1 MPRFIHLKKTKTPWR
16 PILERLEDR
25 TTPVV
30 GAYYS
35 DASTTSDS
43 AFNGV
48 VKIENSDASGTG
60 ALMFGGNYILTAAH
74 VVTNS
79 AGQKLP
85 GTIKFYPNSS
95 NIFLPPISFTA
106 ADVSIV
112 NGYVRNGDIPV
123 PNDVAVINIHG
134 NAPSGIAGYELYR
147 SDDEIGK
154 SFTMVGFG
162 LTGNGTMGSVRTPE
176 PTPPVPTDNYPKRI
190 GINTFETT
198 GNNAGYPA
206 FFRNLVF
213 DFDNGT
219 PAGNELLNR
228 YGVPSTTGETSSNIL
243 IETDSASGDSGGP
256 GFIMSGN
263 KLLIAG
269 VVSFGTRSG
278 TSRPS
283 AFAEIGQY
291 ARVSAFAEEIDG
303 LTGGR
308 VDTITSTSL
317 FAVSP
322 GSTSLSYSTPNVH
335 IYDAAGLNPQTFIKD
350 IMVYS
355 QNFTGGVVTALGD
368 VNHDGIIDLIT
379 GPGPGGGPNIKVFS
393 GVDFSTVLYDFFA
406 FETTFSGGVTVASAD
421 INRDGY
427 SDILVGAGPGGG
439 PRIQIF
445 SGKNLSGFDKSPIY
459 DFFAFESTFSG
470 GVTIATGLIN
480 AGSQID
486 ILVGA
491 GPGGGPRLKVF
502 DGALLNG
509 PSLNGVPLGVLMDF
523 FVYDAAFRGGINV
536 AAGKLYDGFTDQIIV
551 GAGAGGGPNV
561 RVYDSNKNILQDFF
575 AYSTGFSGGVRVAP
589 ALFSSNQRG
598 IITTPGP
605 GNPVSSSP
613 SDFLTLHGY
622 LGMNLF
628 LNFFPYSSNFS
639 GGLFVAGKV
648 S

>member
-1 MPRFIHLKKTKTPWR
+1 MPRFIHLKKTKNPWR
-16 PILERLEDR
+16 PVLERLEDR

-30 GAYYS
+30 GAYFS
-35 DASTTSDS
+35 DASTTSDP

-48 VKIENSDASGTG
+48 VKIELSDGTYGSG

-95 NIFLPPISFTA
+95 NIFSPPISFTA

-112 NGYVRNGDIPV
+112 NGYVPNGSSIV
-123 PNDVAVINIHG
+123 PNDVAVINITG
-134 NAPSGIAGYELYR
+134 KAPSGIAGYELYR
-147 SDDEIGK
+147 SSNEIGQ

-162 LTGNGTMGSVRTPE
+162 QTGNGTNGADSSTGGI
-176 PTPPVPTDNYPKRI
+176 KRI
-190 GINTFETT
+190 GINTFEAT
-198 GNNAGYPA
+198 GADVNQPA
-206 FFRNLVF
+206 LFKDLVF
-213 DFDNGT
+213 DFDDGT

-243 IETDSASGDSGGP
+243 IETDSAPGDSGGP
-256 GFIMSGN
+256 GFLNSNG
-263 KLLIAG
+263 KLLIG
-269 VVSFGTRSG
+269 GIVSGGTIG
-278 TSRPS
+278 S
-283 AFAEIGQY
+283 AFTGLGFY
-291 ARVSAFAEEIDG
+291 SRVSAFANEIDG
-303 LTGGR
+303 LTGGP
-308 VDTITSTSL
+308 VPTITSTSL

-322 GSTSLSYSTPNVH
+322 GSTSLSFSTPNVH
-335 IYDAAGLNPQTFIKD
+335 IYDASGLNPQTLIKD

-355 QNFTGGVVTALGD
+355 PNFTGGVVTALGD
-368 VNHDGIIDLIT
+368 VNHDGVIDLIA
-379 GPGPGGGPNIKVFS
+379 GPGPGGGPNIKVIS
-393 GVDFSTVLYDFFA
+393 GVDFSTVLFNFFA
-406 FETTFSGGVTVASAD
+406 FEPTFSGGVTLASGD
-421 INRDGY
+421 IDGDLY
-427 SDILVGAGPGGG
+427 ADILVGAGPGGG
-439 PRIQIF
+439 PRIKVF
-445 SGKNLSGFDKSPIY
+445 SGKNLTVLR
-459 DFFAFESTFSG
+459 DFFAFEPTFSG

-480 AGSQID
+480 SDLQVD

-502 DGALLNG
+502 EGA
-509 PSLNGVPLGVLMDF
+509 SLGVLMDF

-536 AAGKLYDGFTDQIIV
+536 AAGNLYGGFTDQIIV

-598 IITTPGP
+598 IITTPGS

-622 LGMNLF
+622 LGTNLLLDF
-628 LNFFPYSSNFS
+628 YPYSSNFS

>member
-35 DASTTSDS
+35 DASTTNDP

-48 VKIENSDASGTG
+48 VKIEYIISPTLTSSGTG

-79 AGQKLP
+79 AGQKMP

-95 NIFLPPISFTA
+95 NIFSPPISFTA

-112 NGYVRNGDIPV
+112 NGYVKNGGIPV

-147 SDDEIGK
+147 SKDEIGQN
-154 SFTMVGFG
+154 FTMVGFG
-162 LTGNGTMGSVRTPE
+162 LTGNGTTGAAPTPI
-176 PTPPVPTDNYPKRI
+176 PDPPVPTDRYPKRI
-190 GINTFETT
+190 GINTFEAT
-198 GNNAGYPA
+198 GNNVGDPA

-219 PAGNELLNR
+219 PAGNKLQNA
-228 YGVPSTTGETSSNIL
+228 YGVPSTTGVTSSNIL

-256 GFIMSGN
+256 GFIKSGD
-263 KLLIAG
+263 KFLIAG
-269 VVSFGTRSG
+269 VVSFGTIG
-278 TSRPS
+278 S
-283 AFAEIGQY
+283 AFEGIGQY
-291 ARVSAFAEEIDG
+291 ARVSDFAAEIDG
-303 LTGGR
+303 LTGGP
-308 VDTITSTSL
+308 VPTITSTSL

-350 IMVYS
+350 IMVYG

-406 FETTFSGGVTVASAD
+406 FETNFSGGVTVASAD
-421 INRDGY
+421 INGDGY
-427 SDILVGAGPGGG
+427 ADILVGAGPGGG

-445 SGKNLSGFDKSPIY
+445 SGFDKSPLY
-459 DFFAFESTFSG
+459 DFFAFEPTFSG

-536 AAGKLYDGFTDQIIV
+536 AAGNLYGGFTDQIIV

-561 RVYDSNKNILQDFF
+561 RVYDSNKNLREDFF

-605 GNPVSSSP
+605 GNPVSPAP

-622 LGMNLF
+622 LGTNLF

>member
-1 MPRFIHLKKTKTPWR
+1 MPRFIHLKKTKNPWR

-48 VKIENSDASGTG
+48 VKIENSDGSGTG

-95 NIFLPPISFTA
+95 NVFSLPISFTA

-112 NGYVRNGDIPV
+112 NGYVRNGGIPV

-162 LTGNGTMGSVRTPE
+162 LTGNGTTGEAPTPI
-176 PTPPVPTDNYPKRI
+176 PNPPVPTDRYPKRI
-190 GINTFETT
+190 GINTFEAT
-198 GNNAGYPA
+198 GNNVDDPA

-219 PAGNELLNR
+219 PAGNILQNDYNVR
-228 YGVPSTTGETSSNIL
+228 STTGVTSSNIL
-243 IETDSASGDSGGP
+243 IETNTARGDSGGP

-263 KLLIAG
+263 KFLIAG
-269 VVSFGTRSG
+269 VVNFGTTG
-278 TSRPS
+278 S
-283 AFAEIGQY
+283 AFEGIGQY
-291 ARVSAFAEEIDG
+291 ARVSDFADEIDG

-308 VDTITSTSL
+308 VTAITSTSL

-322 GSTSLSYSTPNVH
+322 GSTSLSFSTPNVH
-335 IYDAAGLNPQTFIKD
+335 IYDASGVNPQTLIKD
-350 IMVYS
+350 IMVYG
-355 QNFTGGVVTALGD
+355 QNFTGGVVTAFGD

-393 GVDFSTVLYDFFA
+393 GVDFSTVLFNFFA
-406 FETTFSGGVTVASAD
+406 FESTFSGGVTVASAD
-421 INRDGY
+421 INGDGY

-439 PRIQIF
+439 PRIRIF
-445 SGKNLSGFDKSPIY
+445 SGFDKSPLY
-459 DFFAFESTFSG
+459 DFFAFEPTFSG

-536 AAGKLYDGFTDQIIV
+536 AAGNLYGGFTDQIIV

-561 RVYDSNKNILQDFF
+561 RVYDSNKNLREDFF

-605 GNPVSSSP
+605 GNPVSPAP

-622 LGMNLF
+622 LGMNLLLDF
-628 LNFFPYSSNFS
+628 YPYSSNFS

>member
-1 MPRFIHLKKTKTPWR
+1 MPRFIHLKKTKNPWR

-35 DASTTSDS
+35 DASTTNDP

-48 VKIENSDASGTG
+48 VKIELSDGTYGSG

-95 NIFLPPISFTA
+95 NVFSLPISFTA

-112 NGYVRNGDIPV
+112 NGYVPV
-123 PNDVAVINIHG
+123 TSGLSPNDVAVINIHD

-147 SDDEIGK
+147 SSNEIGQ

-162 LTGNGTMGSVRTPE
+162 QTGNGTNGSDSSTGGI
-176 PTPPVPTDNYPKRI
+176 KRI
-190 GINTFETT
+190 GINTFEAT
-198 GNNAGYPA
+198 GADVNQPA
-206 FFRNLVF
+206 LFKDLVF
-213 DFDNGT
+213 DFDNGI

-228 YGVPSTTGETSSNIL
+228 YGVPSTTGETRSNIL
-243 IETDSASGDSGGP
+243 IETDSAPGDSGGP
-256 GFIMSGN
+256 GFLNSNGKLFIGGIVSG
-263 KLLIAG
+263 
-269 VVSFGTRSG
+269 GTIG
-278 TSRPS
+278 S
-283 AFAEIGQY
+283 AFTGLGFY
-291 ARVSAFAEEIDG
+291 SRVSAFANEIDG
-303 LTGGR
+303 LTGGPIAS
-308 VDTITSTSL
+308 ITSTSL

-322 GSTSLSYSTPNVH
+322 GSTSLSFSTPNVH
-335 IYDAAGLNPQTFIKD
+335 IYDAAGLNPQTIIKD
-350 IMVYS
+350 IMVYNP
-355 QNFTGGVVTALGD
+355 NFTGGVVTALGD
-368 VNHDGIIDLIT
+368 VNHDGVIDLIA
-379 GPGPGGGPNIKVFS
+379 GPGPGGGPNIKVIS
-393 GVDFSTVLYDFFA
+393 GVDFSTVLFNFFA
-406 FETTFSGGVTVASAD
+406 FEPTFSGGVTLASGD
-421 INRDGY
+421 IDGDLY
-427 SDILVGAGPGGG
+427 ADILVGAGPGGG
-439 PRIQIF
+439 PRIKVF
-445 SGKNLSGFDKSPIY
+445 SGKNLTVLR
-459 DFFAFESTFSG
+459 DFFAFEPTFSG

-480 AGSQID
+480 SGSQID

-502 DGALLNG
+502 DGAT
-509 PSLNGVPLGVLMDF
+509 LGVLMDF

-536 AAGKLYDGFTDQIIV
+536 AAGNLYGGFTDQIIV

-622 LGMNLF
+622 LGTNLLLDF
-628 LNFFPYSSNFS
+628 YPYSSNFS

>member
-1 MPRFIHLKKTKTPWR
+1 MPRFIHLKKTKNPWR

-30 GAYYS
+30 GAYFS
-35 DASTTSDS
+35 DASTTSDP

-48 VKIENSDASGTG
+48 VKIELSDGTYGSG

-95 NIFLPPISFTA
+95 NIFSPPISFTA

-112 NGYVRNGDIPV
+112 NGYVPNGSSIV
-123 PNDVAVINIHG
+123 PNDVAVINITG
-134 NAPSGIAGYELYR
+134 KAPSGIAGYELYR
-147 SDDEIGK
+147 SSNEIGQ

-162 LTGNGTMGSVRTPE
+162 QTGNGTNGADSSTGGI
-176 PTPPVPTDNYPKRI
+176 KRI
-190 GINTFETT
+190 GINTFEAT
-198 GNNAGYPA
+198 GADVNQPA
-206 FFRNLVF
+206 LFKDLVF
-213 DFDNGT
+213 DFDDGT

-243 IETDSASGDSGGP
+243 IETDSAPGDSGGP
-256 GFIMSGN
+256 GFLNSNG
-263 KLLIAG
+263 KLLIG
-269 VVSFGTRSG
+269 GIVSGGTIG
-278 TSRPS
+278 S
-283 AFAEIGQY
+283 AFTGLGFY
-291 ARVSAFAEEIDG
+291 SRVSAFANEIDG
-303 LTGGR
+303 LTGGP
-308 VDTITSTSL
+308 VPTITSTSL

-322 GSTSLSYSTPNVH
+322 GSTSLSFSTPNVH
-335 IYDAAGLNPQTFIKD
+335 IYDASGLNPQTLIKD

-355 QNFTGGVVTALGD
+355 PNFTGGVVTALGD
-368 VNHDGIIDLIT
+368 VNHDGVIDLIA
-379 GPGPGGGPNIKVFS
+379 GPGPGGGPNIKVIS
-393 GVDFSTVLYDFFA
+393 GVDFSTVLFNFFA
-406 FETTFSGGVTVASAD
+406 FEPTFSGGVTLASGD
-421 INRDGY
+421 IDGDLY
-427 SDILVGAGPGGG
+427 ADILVGAGPGGG
-439 PRIQIF
+439 PRIKVF
-445 SGKNLSGFDKSPIY
+445 SGKNLTVLR
-459 DFFAFESTFSG
+459 DFFAFEPTFSG

-480 AGSQID
+480 SGSQID

-502 DGALLNG
+502 DGAT
-509 PSLNGVPLGVLMDF
+509 LGVLMDF

-536 AAGKLYDGFTDQIIV
+536 AAGNLYGGFTDQIIV

-622 LGMNLF
+622 LGTNLLLDF
-628 LNFFPYSSNFS
+628 YPYSSNFS

>member
-1 MPRFIHLKKTKTPWR
+1 MPRFIHLKKTKTPWQ

-393 GVDFSTVLYDFFA
+393 GVDFSTVLFN
-406 FETTFSGGVTVASAD
+406 SG
-421 INRDGY
+421 
-427 SDILVGAGPGGG
+427 
-439 PRIQIF
+439 
-445 SGKNLSGFDKSPIY
+445 
-459 DFFAFESTFSG
+459 
-470 GVTIATGLIN
+470 
-480 AGSQID
+480 
-486 ILVGA
+486 
-491 GPGGGPRLKVF
+491 
-502 DGALLNG
+502 
-509 PSLNGVPLGVLMDF
+509 
-523 FVYDAAFRGGINV
+523 
-536 AAGKLYDGFTDQIIV
+536 
-551 GAGAGGGPNV
+551 
-561 RVYDSNKNILQDFF
+561 
-575 AYSTGFSGGVRVAP
+575 
-589 ALFSSNQRG
+589 
-598 IITTPGP
+598 
-605 GNPVSSSP
+605 
-613 SDFLTLHGY
+613 
-622 LGMNLF
+622 
-628 LNFFPYSSNFS
+628 
-639 GGLFVAGKV
+639 
-648 S
+648 

>member
-1 MPRFIHLKKTKTPWR
+1 MPRFIHLKKTKNPWR

-30 GAYYS
+30 GAYFS
-35 DASTTSDS
+35 DASTTSDP

-48 VKIENSDASGTG
+48 VKIELSDGTYGSG

-95 NIFLPPISFTA
+95 NIFSPPISFTA

-112 NGYVRNGDIPV
+112 NGYVPNGSSIV
-123 PNDVAVINIHG
+123 PNDVAVINITG
-134 NAPSGIAGYELYR
+134 KAPSGIAGYELYR
-147 SDDEIGK
+147 SSNEIGQ

-162 LTGNGTMGSVRTPE
+162 QTGNGTNGADSSTGGI
-176 PTPPVPTDNYPKRI
+176 KRI
-190 GINTFETT
+190 GINTFEAT
-198 GNNAGYPA
+198 GADVNQPA
-206 FFRNLVF
+206 LFKDLVF
-213 DFDNGT
+213 DFDDGT

-243 IETDSASGDSGGP
+243 IETDSAPGDSGGP
-256 GFIMSGN
+256 GFLNSNG
-263 KLLIAG
+263 KLLIG
-269 VVSFGTRSG
+269 GIVSGGTIG
-278 TSRPS
+278 S
-283 AFAEIGQY
+283 AFTGLGFY
-291 ARVSAFAEEIDG
+291 SRVSAFANEIDG
-303 LTGGR
+303 LTGGP
-308 VDTITSTSL
+308 VPTITSTSL

-322 GSTSLSYSTPNVH
+322 GSTSLSFSTPNVH
-335 IYDAAGLNPQTFIKD
+335 IYDASGLNPQTLIKD

-355 QNFTGGVVTALGD
+355 PNFTGGVVTALGD
-368 VNHDGIIDLIT
+368 VNHDGVIDLIA
-379 GPGPGGGPNIKVFS
+379 GPGPGGGPNIKVIS
-393 GVDFSTVLYDFFA
+393 GVDFSTVLFNFFA
-406 FETTFSGGVTVASAD
+406 FEPTFSGGVTLASGD
-421 INRDGY
+421 IDGDLY
-427 SDILVGAGPGGG
+427 ADILVGAGPGGG
-439 PRIQIF
+439 PRIKVF
-445 SGKNLSGFDKSPIY
+445 SGKNLTVLR
-459 DFFAFESTFSG
+459 DFFAFEPTFSG

-480 AGSQID
+480 SDLQVD

-502 DGALLNG
+502 EGA
-509 PSLNGVPLGVLMDF
+509 SLGVLMDF

-536 AAGKLYDGFTDQIIV
+536 AAGNLYGGFTDQIIV

-598 IITTPGP
+598 IITTPGS

-622 LGMNLF
+622 LGTNLLLDF
-628 LNFFPYSSNFS
+628 YPYSSNFS

>member
-1 MPRFIHLKKTKTPWR
+1 MPRFIHLKKTKNPWR

-35 DASTTSDS
+35 DASTTNDP

-48 VKIENSDASGTG
+48 VKIENSDGYGSG

-95 NIFLPPISFTA
+95 NIFSPPISFTA

-112 NGYVRNGDIPV
+112 NGYVPNGSSIV
-123 PNDVAVINIHG
+123 PNDVAVINITG
-134 NAPSGIAGYELYR
+134 KAPSGIAGYELYR
-147 SDDEIGK
+147 SSNEIGQ

-162 LTGNGTMGSVRTPE
+162 QTGNGTNGADSSTGGI
-176 PTPPVPTDNYPKRI
+176 KRI
-190 GINTFETT
+190 GINTFEAT
-198 GNNAGYPA
+198 GADVGRPA
-206 FFRNLVF
+206 FFRNLVY

-219 PAGNELLNR
+219 PSGNFLLNR

-256 GFIMSGN
+256 GFINSNG

-269 VVSFGTRSG
+269 IVSFGP
-278 TSRPS
+278 PS
-283 AFAEIGQY
+283 LFSIGVSDY
-291 ARVSAFAEEIDG
+291 ARVSAFADEIDG

-322 GSTSLSYSTPNVH
+322 GSTSLSFSTPNVH
-335 IYDAAGLNPQTFIKD
+335 IYDAAGLNPQTIIKD
-350 IMVYS
+350 IMVYNP
-355 QNFTGGVVTALGD
+355 NFTGGVVTALGD
-368 VNHDGIIDLIT
+368 VNHDGVIDLIA
-379 GPGPGGGPNIKVFS
+379 GPGPGGGPNIKVIS
-393 GVDFSTVLYDFFA
+393 GVDFSTVLFNFFA
-406 FETTFSGGVTVASAD
+406 FEPTFSGGVTLASGD
-421 INRDGY
+421 IDGDLY
-427 SDILVGAGPGGG
+427 ADILVGAGPGGG
-439 PRIQIF
+439 PRIKVF
-445 SGKNLSGFDKSPIY
+445 SGKNLTVLR
-459 DFFAFESTFSG
+459 DFFAFEPTFSG

-480 AGSQID
+480 SGSQID

-502 DGALLNG
+502 DGAT
-509 PSLNGVPLGVLMDF
+509 LGVLMDF

-536 AAGKLYDGFTDQIIV
+536 AAGNLYGGFTDQIIV

-622 LGMNLF
+622 LGTNLLLDF
-628 LNFFPYSSNFS
+628 YPYSSNFS

>member
-30 GAYYS
+30 GAYFS
-35 DASTTSDS
+35 DASTTNDS

-48 VKIENSDASGTG
+48 VEIVLSNGAKGSG
-60 ALMFGGNYILTAAH
+60 ALMFDRNYILTAAH
-74 VVTNS
+74 VVSDN

-85 GTIKFYPNSS
+85 GTIKFYANSS
-95 NIFLPPISFTA
+95 STVSSTISFTI

-112 NGYVRNGDIPV
+112 NGYVPNGTSVV
-123 PNDVAVINIHG
+123 PNDVAVINITG
-134 NAPSGIAGYELYR
+134 KAPSGIAGYELYR
-147 SDDEIGK
+147 SNDEIGK

-162 LTGNGTMGSVRTPE
+162 QTGNGTTGAAPGTNG
-176 PTPPVPTDNYPKRI
+176 TKRI
-190 GINTFETT
+190 GINTFEAT
-198 GNNAGYPA
+198 GTDVNQPA
-206 FFRNLVF
+206 FFKDLVF
-213 DFDNGT
+213 DFDNNT
-219 PAGNELLNR
+219 PAGNELLNT

-243 IETDSASGDSGGP
+243 IETDSAPGDSGGP
-256 GFIMSGN
+256 GFINSNGR
-263 KLLIAG
+263 LLIAG
-269 VVSFGTRSG
+269 IVSGGTNN
-278 TSRPS
+278 S
-283 AFAEIGQY
+283 AFTGLGFY
-291 ARVSAFAEEIDG
+291 SRVSAFANEIDA
-303 LTGGR
+303 LTGGPIAS
-308 VDTITSTSL
+308 ITSTSL

-322 GSTSLSYSTPNVH
+322 GSTSLSFSTPNVH
-335 IYDAAGLNPQTFIKD
+335 IYDASGLNPQSIIKD
-350 IMVYS
+350 IMVYNP
-355 QNFTGGVVTALGD
+355 NFTGGVVTALGD
-368 VNHDGIIDLIT
+368 VNHDGVIDLIA

-393 GVDFSTVLYDFFA
+393 GVDFSTVLFNFFA
-406 FETTFSGGVTVASAD
+406 FESTFSGGVTLASGD
-421 INRDGY
+421 IDGDLY
-427 SDILVGAGPGGG
+427 ADILVGAGPGGG
-439 PRIQIF
+439 PRIKVF
-445 SGKNLSGFDKSPIY
+445 SGKNLTVLR
-459 DFFAFESTFSG
+459 DFFAFEPTFSG

-480 AGSQID
+480 SDLQVD

-502 DGALLNG
+502 DGA
-509 PSLNGVPLGVLMDF
+509 SLGVVMDF

-536 AAGKLYDGFTDQIIV
+536 AAGNLYGGFTDQIIV

-561 RVYDSNKNILQDFF
+561 RVYDSNKNILENFF

-622 LGMNLF
+622 LGTNLLLDF
-628 LNFFPYSSNFS
+628 YPYSSNFS

>member
-1 MPRFIHLKKTKTPWR
+1 MPRFIHLKKTKNPWR
-16 PILERLEDR
+16 PVLERLEDR

-30 GAYYS
+30 GAYFS
-35 DASTTSDS
+35 DASTTSDP

-48 VKIENSDASGTG
+48 VKIELSDGTYGSG

-95 NIFLPPISFTA
+95 NIFSPPISFTA

-112 NGYVRNGDIPV
+112 NGYVPNGSSIV
-123 PNDVAVINIHG
+123 PNDVAVINITG
-134 NAPSGIAGYELYR
+134 KAPSGIAGYELYR
-147 SDDEIGK
+147 SSNEIGQ

-162 LTGNGTMGSVRTPE
+162 QTGNGTNGADSSTGGI
-176 PTPPVPTDNYPKRI
+176 KRI
-190 GINTFETT
+190 GINTFEAT
-198 GNNAGYPA
+198 GADVNQPA
-206 FFRNLVF
+206 LFKDLVF
-213 DFDNGT
+213 DFDDGT

-243 IETDSASGDSGGP
+243 IETDSAPGDSGGP
-256 GFIMSGN
+256 GFLNSNG
-263 KLLIAG
+263 KLLIG
-269 VVSFGTRSG
+269 GIVSGGTIG
-278 TSRPS
+278 S
-283 AFAEIGQY
+283 AFTGLGFY
-291 ARVSAFAEEIDG
+291 SRVSAFANEIDG
-303 LTGGR
+303 LTGGP
-308 VDTITSTSL
+308 VPTITSTSL

-322 GSTSLSYSTPNVH
+322 GSTSLSFSTPNVH
-335 IYDAAGLNPQTFIKD
+335 IYDASGLNPQTLIKD

-355 QNFTGGVVTALGD
+355 PNFTGGVVTALGD
-368 VNHDGIIDLIT
+368 VNHDGVIDLIA
-379 GPGPGGGPNIKVFS
+379 GPGPGGGPNIKVIS
-393 GVDFSTVLYDFFA
+393 GVDFSTVLFNFFA
-406 FETTFSGGVTVASAD
+406 FEPTFSGGVTLASGD
-421 INRDGY
+421 IDGDLY
-427 SDILVGAGPGGG
+427 ADILVGAGPGGG
-439 PRIQIF
+439 PRIKVF
-445 SGKNLSGFDKSPIY
+445 SGKNLTVLR
-459 DFFAFESTFSG
+459 DFFAFEPTFSG

-480 AGSQID
+480 SDLQVD

-502 DGALLNG
+502 EGA
-509 PSLNGVPLGVLMDF
+509 SLGVLMDF

-536 AAGKLYDGFTDQIIV
+536 AAGNLYGGFTDQIIV

-622 LGMNLF
+622 LGTNLLLDF
-628 LNFFPYSSNFS
+628 YPYSSNFS

>member
-1 MPRFIHLKKTKTPWR
+1 MPRFIHLKKTKNPWR

-30 GAYYS
+30 GAYFS
-35 DASTTSDS
+35 DASTTSDP

-48 VKIENSDASGTG
+48 VKIELSDGTYGSG

-95 NIFLPPISFTA
+95 NIFSPPISFTA

-112 NGYVRNGDIPV
+112 NGYVPNGSSIV
-123 PNDVAVINIHG
+123 PNDVAVINITG
-134 NAPSGIAGYELYR
+134 KAPSGIAGYELYR
-147 SDDEIGK
+147 SSNEIGQ

-162 LTGNGTMGSVRTPE
+162 QTGNGTNGADSSTGGI
-176 PTPPVPTDNYPKRI
+176 KRI
-190 GINTFETT
+190 GINTFEAT
-198 GNNAGYPA
+198 GADVNQPA
-206 FFRNLVF
+206 LFKDLVF
-213 DFDNGT
+213 DFDDGT

-243 IETDSASGDSGGP
+243 IETDSAPGDSGGP
-256 GFIMSGN
+256 GFLNSNG
-263 KLLIAG
+263 KLLIG
-269 VVSFGTRSG
+269 GIVSGGTIG
-278 TSRPS
+278 S
-283 AFAEIGQY
+283 AFTGLGFY
-291 ARVSAFAEEIDG
+291 SRVSAFANEIDG
-303 LTGGR
+303 LTGGP
-308 VDTITSTSL
+308 VPTITSTSL

-322 GSTSLSYSTPNVH
+322 GSTSLSFSTPNVH
-335 IYDAAGLNPQTFIKD
+335 IYDAAGLNPQTIIKD

-355 QNFTGGVVTALGD
+355 PNFTGGVVTALGD
-368 VNHDGIIDLIT
+368 VNHDGVIDLIA
-379 GPGPGGGPNIKVFS
+379 GPGPGGGPNIKVIS
-393 GVDFSTVLYDFFA
+393 GVDFSTVLFNFFA
-406 FETTFSGGVTVASAD
+406 FEPTFSGGVTLASGD
-421 INRDGY
+421 IDGDLY
-427 SDILVGAGPGGG
+427 ADILVGAGPGGG
-439 PRIQIF
+439 PRIKVF
-445 SGKNLSGFDKSPIY
+445 SGKNLTVLR
-459 DFFAFESTFSG
+459 DFFAFEPTFSG

-480 AGSQID
+480 SDLQVD

-502 DGALLNG
+502 DGA
-509 PSLNGVPLGVLMDF
+509 SLGVLMDF

-536 AAGKLYDGFTDQIIV
+536 AAGNLYGGFTDQIIV

-575 AYSTGFSGGVRVAP
+575 AYSPGFSGGVRVAP

-622 LGMNLF
+622 LGTNLLLDF
-628 LNFFPYSSNFS
+628 YPYSSNFS

>member
-1 MPRFIHLKKTKTPWR
+1 MPRFIHLKKTKNPWR

-35 DASTTSDS
+35 DASTTNDP

-48 VKIENSDASGTG
+48 VKIENSDGYGSG

-79 AGQKLP
+79 AGQKMP

-95 NIFLPPISFTA
+95 NVFSLPISFTA

-112 NGYVRNGDIPV
+112 NGYVPNNNGTIV

-147 SDDEIGK
+147 SNDEIGQN
-154 SFTMVGFG
+154 FTMVGFG
-162 LTGNGTMGSVRTPE
+162 RTGNGTTGAVDPNSGGT
-176 PTPPVPTDNYPKRI
+176 KRI
-190 GINTFETT
+190 GINTFEAT
-198 GNNAGYPA
+198 GTDVGDPS
-206 FFRNLVF
+206 FFKDLVY

-219 PAGNELLNR
+219 PAGNELLNT
-228 YGVPSTTGETSSNIL
+228 YGVPSTTGEMSSNIL
-243 IETDSASGDSGGP
+243 IETDAAPGDSGGP
-256 GFIMSGN
+256 GFINSNGS
-263 KLLIAG
+263 LLIAG
-269 VVSFGTRSG
+269 LVSGGTNNSKFTG
-278 TSRPS
+278 LGFYS
-283 AFAEIGQY
+283 
-291 ARVSAFAEEIDG
+291 RVSAFANEIDG
-303 LTGGR
+303 LTGGP
-308 VDTITSTSL
+308 VPTITSTSL

-322 GSTSLSYSTPNVH
+322 GSTSLSFSTPNVH
-335 IYDAAGLNPQTFIKD
+335 IYDAAGLNPQTIIKD
-350 IMVYS
+350 IMVYNP
-355 QNFTGGVVTALGD
+355 NFTGGVVTALGD
-368 VNHDGIIDLIT
+368 VNHDGVIDLIA
-379 GPGPGGGPNIKVFS
+379 GPGPGGGPNIKVIS
-393 GVDFSTVLYDFFA
+393 GVDFSTVLFNFFA
-406 FETTFSGGVTVASAD
+406 FEPTFSGGVTLASGD
-421 INRDGY
+421 IDGDLY
-427 SDILVGAGPGGG
+427 ADILVGAGPGGG
-439 PRIQIF
+439 PRIKVF
-445 SGKNLSGFDKSPIY
+445 SGKNLTVLR
-459 DFFAFESTFSG
+459 DFFAFEPTFSG

-480 AGSQID
+480 SGSQID

-502 DGALLNG
+502 DGAT
-509 PSLNGVPLGVLMDF
+509 LGVLMDF

-536 AAGKLYDGFTDQIIV
+536 AAGNLYGGFTDQIIV

-622 LGMNLF
+622 LGTNLLLDF
-628 LNFFPYSSNFS
+628 YPYSSNFS

>member
-1 MPRFIHLKKTKTPWR
+1 MPRFIHLKKTKNPWR

-30 GAYYS
+30 GAYFS
-35 DASTTSDS
+35 DASTTSDP

-48 VKIENSDASGTG
+48 VKIELSDGTYGSG

-95 NIFLPPISFTA
+95 NIFSPPISFTA

-112 NGYVRNGDIPV
+112 NGYVPNGSSIV
-123 PNDVAVINIHG
+123 PNDVAVINITG
-134 NAPSGIAGYELYR
+134 KAPSGIAGYELYR
-147 SDDEIGK
+147 SSNEIGQ

-162 LTGNGTMGSVRTPE
+162 QTGNGTNGADSSTGGI
-176 PTPPVPTDNYPKRI
+176 KRI
-190 GINTFETT
+190 GINTFEAT
-198 GNNAGYPA
+198 GADVNQPA
-206 FFRNLVF
+206 LFKDLVF
-213 DFDNGT
+213 DFDDGT

-243 IETDSASGDSGGP
+243 IETDSAPGDSGGP
-256 GFIMSGN
+256 GFLNSNG
-263 KLLIAG
+263 KLLIG
-269 VVSFGTRSG
+269 GIVSGGTIG
-278 TSRPS
+278 S
-283 AFAEIGQY
+283 AFTGLGFY
-291 ARVSAFAEEIDG
+291 SRVSAFANEIDG
-303 LTGGR
+303 LTGGP
-308 VDTITSTSL
+308 VPTITSTSL

-322 GSTSLSYSTPNVH
+322 GSTSLSFSTPNVH
-335 IYDAAGLNPQTFIKD
+335 IYDASGLNPQTLIKD

-355 QNFTGGVVTALGD
+355 PNFTGGVVTALGD
-368 VNHDGIIDLIT
+368 VNHDGVIDLIA
-379 GPGPGGGPNIKVFS
+379 GPGPGGGPNIKVIS
-393 GVDFSTVLYDFFA
+393 GVDFSTVLFNFFA
-406 FETTFSGGVTVASAD
+406 FEPTFSGGVTLASGD
-421 INRDGY
+421 IDGDLY
-427 SDILVGAGPGGG
+427 ADILVGAGPGGG
-439 PRIQIF
+439 PRIKVF
-445 SGKNLSGFDKSPIY
+445 SGKNLTVLR
-459 DFFAFESTFSG
+459 DFFAFEPTFSG

-480 AGSQID
+480 SDLQVD

-502 DGALLNG
+502 EGA
-509 PSLNGVPLGVLMDF
+509 SLGVLMDF

-536 AAGKLYDGFTDQIIV
+536 AAGNLYGGFTDQIIV

-622 LGMNLF
+622 LGTNLLLDF
-628 LNFFPYSSNFS
+628 YPYSSNFS

>member
-1 MPRFIHLKKTKTPWR
+1 MPRFIHLKKTKNPWR

-35 DASTTSDS
+35 DASTTNDP

-48 VKIENSDASGTG
+48 VKIENSDGYGSG

-79 AGQKLP
+79 AGQKMP

-95 NIFLPPISFTA
+95 NVFSLPISFTA

-112 NGYVRNGDIPV
+112 QGYVPNGGIPV
-123 PNDVAVINIHG
+123 PNDVAVINIHD

-162 LTGNGTMGSVRTPE
+162 LTGNGTTGAAPTPI
-176 PTPPVPTDNYPKRI
+176 PNPPVPTDRYPKRI
-190 GINTFETT
+190 GINTFEAT
-198 GNNAGYPA
+198 GADVGRPA
-206 FFRNLVF
+206 FFRNLVY

-219 PAGNELLNR
+219 PSGNFLLNR

-256 GFIMSGN
+256 GFINSNG

-269 VVSFGTRSG
+269 IVSFGP
-278 TSRPS
+278 PS
-283 AFAEIGQY
+283 LFSIGVSDY
-291 ARVSAFAEEIDG
+291 ARVSAFADEIDG

-322 GSTSLSYSTPNVH
+322 GSTSLSFSTPNVH
-335 IYDAAGLNPQTFIKD
+335 IYDAAGLNPQTIIKD
-350 IMVYS
+350 IMVYNP
-355 QNFTGGVVTALGD
+355 NFTGGVVTALGD
-368 VNHDGIIDLIT
+368 VNHDGVIDLIA
-379 GPGPGGGPNIKVFS
+379 GPGPGGGPNIKVIS
-393 GVDFSTVLYDFFA
+393 GVDFSTVLFNFFA
-406 FETTFSGGVTVASAD
+406 FEPTFSGGVTLASGD
-421 INRDGY
+421 IDGDLY
-427 SDILVGAGPGGG
+427 ADILVGAGPGGG
-439 PRIQIF
+439 PRIKVF
-445 SGKNLSGFDKSPIY
+445 SGKNLTVLR
-459 DFFAFESTFSG
+459 DFFAFEPTFSG

-480 AGSQID
+480 SGSQID

-502 DGALLNG
+502 DGAT
-509 PSLNGVPLGVLMDF
+509 LGVLMDF

-536 AAGKLYDGFTDQIIV
+536 AAGNLYGGFTDQIIV

-622 LGMNLF
+622 LGTNLLLDF
-628 LNFFPYSSNFS
+628 YPYSSNFS

>member
-48 VKIENSDASGTG
+48 VKIENSDKSGTG

-95 NIFLPPISFTA
+95 NVFLPPISFTA

-112 NGYVRNGDIPV
+112 QGYVPV
-123 PNDVAVINIHG
+123 TSGLSPNDVAVINITG
-134 NAPSGIAGYELYR
+134 KAPSGIAGYELYR

-162 LTGNGTMGSVRTPE
+162 LTGNGTTGAAPTPI
-176 PTPPVPTDNYPKRI
+176 PNPPVPTDRYPKRI
-190 GINTFETT
+190 GINTFEAT
-198 GNNAGYPA
+198 GADVGRPA
-206 FFRNLVF
+206 FFRNLVY

-219 PAGNELLNR
+219 PAGNFLLNR
-228 YGVPSTTGETSSNIL
+228 YGIDSTTGVTSSNIL

-256 GFIMSGN
+256 GFINSNG

-269 VVSFGTRSG
+269 IVSGG
-278 TSRPS
+278 PPS
-283 AFAEIGQY
+283 LFSIGEGDY
-291 ARVSAFAEEIDG
+291 ARVSAFADEIDG
-303 LTGGR
+303 LTGGP
-308 VDTITSTSL
+308 VPTITSTSL

-322 GSTSLSYSTPNVH
+322 GSTSLSFSTPNVH
-335 IYDAAGLNPQTFIKD
+335 IYDAAGLNPQTIIKD
-350 IMVYS
+350 IMVYNP
-355 QNFTGGVVTALGD
+355 NFTGGVVTALGD
-368 VNHDGIIDLIT
+368 VNHDGVIDLIA
-379 GPGPGGGPNIKVFS
+379 GPGPGGGPNIKVIS
-393 GVDFSTVLYDFFA
+393 GVDFSTVLFNFFA
-406 FETTFSGGVTVASAD
+406 FEPTFSGGVTLASAD
-421 INRDGY
+421 IDGDLY
-427 SDILVGAGPGGG
+427 ADIMVGAGPGGG
-439 PRIQIF
+439 PRIKVF
-445 SGKNLSGFDKSPIY
+445 SGKNLTVLR
-459 DFFAFESTFSG
+459 DFFAFEPTFSG

-480 AGSQID
+480 SDLQVD

-502 DGALLNG
+502 DGAT
-509 PSLNGVPLGVLMDF
+509 LGVLMDF

-536 AAGKLYDGFTDQIIV
+536 AAGNLYGNLLKDEILV

-561 RVYDSNKNILQDFF
+561 RVYDSNKNILEDFF
-575 AYSTGFSGGVRVAP
+575 AYSPGFSGGVRVAP

-613 SDFLTLHGY
+613 SDFLALHGY
-622 LGMNLF
+622 LGMNLLLDF
-628 LNFFPYSSNFS
+628 YPYSSNFS

>member
-48 VKIENSDASGTG
+48 VRINYPNGDLNGSG
-60 ALMFGGNYILTAAH
+60 ALMFDRNYILTAAH
-74 VVTNS
+74 VVMNS
-79 AGQKLP
+79 AGQKIP
-85 GTIKFYPNSS
+85 GTINFYANSS
-95 NIFLPPISFTA
+95 SVVSSTISFTA

-112 NGYVRNGDIPV
+112 QGYVPV
-123 PNDVAVINIHG
+123 TSGISPNDVAVINITG
-134 NAPSGIAGYELYR
+134 KAPSGIAGYELYR
-147 SDDEIGK
+147 SKDEIGQN
-154 SFTMVGFG
+154 FTMVGFG
-162 LTGNGTMGSVRTPE
+162 YTGNGTTGAVDSNSGGT
-176 PTPPVPTDNYPKRI
+176 KRI
-190 GINTFETT
+190 GINTFEAT
-198 GNNAGYPA
+198 GNNVGDPA

-219 PAGNELLNR
+219 PAGNELQNDYNVR
-228 YGVPSTTGETSSNIL
+228 STTGVTSSNIL
-243 IETDSASGDSGGP
+243 IETNFASGDSGGP
-256 GFIMSGN
+256 GFIKSDGR
-263 KLLIAG
+263 LLIAG
-269 VVSFGTRSG
+269 VVSFGTTG
-278 TSRPS
+278 F
-283 AFAEIGQY
+283 AFEGISQY
-291 ARVSAFAEEIDG
+291 ARVSDFAAEIDG
-303 LTGGR
+303 LTGGP
-308 VDTITSTSL
+308 VPSITSTSL

-350 IMVYS
+350 IMVYG

-379 GPGPGGGPNIKVFS
+379 GPGPGGGPNIRVFS
-393 GVDFSTVLYDFFA
+393 GVDFSTVLFNFFA

-439 PRIQIF
+439 PRIKVF
-445 SGKNLSGFDKSPIY
+445 SGKNESILY
-459 DFFAFESTFSG
+459 DFFAFEPTFSG

-480 AGSQID
+480 SDSQID

-536 AAGKLYDGFTDQIIV
+536 AAGNLYGGFTDQIIV

-561 RVYDSNKNILQDFF
+561 RVYDSNKNLREDFF

-605 GNPVSSSP
+605 GNPVSPAP

-622 LGMNLF
+622 LGTNLF

>member
-1 MPRFIHLKKTKTPWR
+1 MPRFIHLKKTKNPWR

-30 GAYYS
+30 GAYFS
-35 DASTTSDS
+35 DASTTSDP

-48 VKIENSDASGTG
+48 VKIELSDGTYGSG

-95 NIFLPPISFTA
+95 NIFSPPISFTA

-112 NGYVRNGDIPV
+112 NGYVPNGSSIV
-123 PNDVAVINIHG
+123 PNDVAVINITG
-134 NAPSGIAGYELYR
+134 KAPSGIAGYELYR
-147 SDDEIGK
+147 SSNEIGQ

-162 LTGNGTMGSVRTPE
+162 QTGNGTNGADSSTGGI
-176 PTPPVPTDNYPKRI
+176 KRI
-190 GINTFETT
+190 GINTFEAT
-198 GNNAGYPA
+198 GADVNQPA
-206 FFRNLVF
+206 LFKDLVF
-213 DFDNGT
+213 DFDDGT

-243 IETDSASGDSGGP
+243 IETDSAPGDSGGP
-256 GFIMSGN
+256 GFLNSNGT
-263 KLLIAG
+263 LLIG
-269 VVSFGTRSG
+269 GIVSGGTIG
-278 TSRPS
+278 S
-283 AFAEIGQY
+283 AFTGLGFY
-291 ARVSAFAEEIDG
+291 SRVSAFANEIDG
-303 LTGGR
+303 LTGGP
-308 VDTITSTSL
+308 VPTITSTSL

-322 GSTSLSYSTPNVH
+322 GSTSLSFSTPNVH
-335 IYDAAGLNPQTFIKD
+335 IYDASGLNPQTLIKD

-355 QNFTGGVVTALGD
+355 PNFTGGVVTALGD
-368 VNHDGIIDLIT
+368 VNHDGVIDLIA
-379 GPGPGGGPNIKVFS
+379 GPGPGGGPNIKVIS
-393 GVDFSTVLYDFFA
+393 GVDFSTVLFNFFA
-406 FETTFSGGVTVASAD
+406 FEPTFSGGVTLASGD
-421 INRDGY
+421 IDGDLY
-427 SDILVGAGPGGG
+427 ADILVGAGPGGG
-439 PRIQIF
+439 PRIKVF
-445 SGKNLSGFDKSPIY
+445 SGKNLTVLR
-459 DFFAFESTFSG
+459 DFFAFEPTFSG

-480 AGSQID
+480 SDLQVD

-502 DGALLNG
+502 EGA
-509 PSLNGVPLGVLMDF
+509 SLGVLMDF

-536 AAGKLYDGFTDQIIV
+536 AAGNLYGGFTDQIIV

-622 LGMNLF
+622 LGTNLLLDF
-628 LNFFPYSSNFS
+628 YPYSSNFS

>member
-35 DASTTSDS
+35 DASTTNDP

-48 VKIENSDASGTG
+48 VKIENSDGYGSG

-79 AGQKLP
+79 AGQKMP

-95 NIFLPPISFTA
+95 NVFSLPISFTA

-112 NGYVRNGDIPV
+112 QGYVPNGGIPV
-123 PNDVAVINIHG
+123 PNDVAVINIHD

-162 LTGNGTMGSVRTPE
+162 LTGNGTTGAAPTPI
-176 PTPPVPTDNYPKRI
+176 PNPPVPTDRYPKRI
-190 GINTFETT
+190 GINTFEAT
-198 GNNAGYPA
+198 GADVGRPA
-206 FFRNLVF
+206 FFRNLVY

-219 PAGNELLNR
+219 PSGNFLLNR

-256 GFIMSGN
+256 GFINSNG

-269 VVSFGTRSG
+269 IVSFGP
-278 TSRPS
+278 PS
-283 AFAEIGQY
+283 LFSIGVSDY
-291 ARVSAFAEEIDG
+291 ARVSAFADEIDG

-322 GSTSLSYSTPNVH
+322 GSTSLSFSTPNVH
-335 IYDAAGLNPQTFIKD
+335 IYDAAGLNPQTIIKD
-350 IMVYS
+350 IMVYNP
-355 QNFTGGVVTALGD
+355 NFTGGVVTALGD
-368 VNHDGIIDLIT
+368 VNHDGVIDLIA
-379 GPGPGGGPNIKVFS
+379 GPGPGGGPNIKVIS
-393 GVDFSTVLYDFFA
+393 GVDFSTVLFNFFA
-406 FETTFSGGVTVASAD
+406 FEPTFSGGVTLASGD
-421 INRDGY
+421 IDGDLY
-427 SDILVGAGPGGG
+427 ADILVGAGPGGG
-439 PRIQIF
+439 PRIKVF
-445 SGKNLSGFDKSPIY
+445 SGKNLTVLR
-459 DFFAFESTFSG
+459 DFFAFEPTFSG

-480 AGSQID
+480 SGSQID

-502 DGALLNG
+502 DGAT
-509 PSLNGVPLGVLMDF
+509 LGVLMDF

-536 AAGKLYDGFTDQIIV
+536 AAGNLYGGFTDQIIV

-613 SDFLTLHGY
+613 SDFLALHGY
-622 LGMNLF
+622 LGTNLLLDF
-628 LNFFPYSSNFS
+628 YPYSSNFS

>member
-1 MPRFIHLKKTKTPWR
+1 MPRFIHLKKTKNPWR

-30 GAYYS
+30 GAYFS
-35 DASTTSDS
+35 DASTTSDP

-48 VKIENSDASGTG
+48 VKIELSDSTYGSG

-79 AGQKLP
+79 AGQKMP

-95 NIFLPPISFTA
+95 NVFSLPISFTA

-112 NGYVRNGDIPV
+112 QGYVPNGGIPV
-123 PNDVAVINIHG
+123 PNDVAVINIHD

-147 SDDEIGK
+147 SSNEIGQ

-162 LTGNGTMGSVRTPE
+162 QTGNGTNGADSSTGGI
-176 PTPPVPTDNYPKRI
+176 KRI
-190 GINTFETT
+190 GINTFEAT
-198 GNNAGYPA
+198 GADVNQPA
-206 FFRNLVF
+206 LFKDLVF
-213 DFDNGT
+213 DFDDGT

-243 IETDSASGDSGGP
+243 IETDSAPGDSGGP
-256 GFIMSGN
+256 GFLNSNG
-263 KLLIAG
+263 KLLIG
-269 VVSFGTRSG
+269 GIVSGGTIG
-278 TSRPS
+278 S
-283 AFAEIGQY
+283 AFTGLGFY
-291 ARVSAFAEEIDG
+291 SRVSAFANEIDG
-303 LTGGR
+303 LTGGP
-308 VDTITSTSL
+308 VPTITSTSL

-322 GSTSLSYSTPNVH
+322 GSTSLSFSTPNVH
-335 IYDAAGLNPQTFIKD
+335 IYDASGLNPQTLIKD

-355 QNFTGGVVTALGD
+355 PNFTGGVVTALGD
-368 VNHDGIIDLIT
+368 VNHDGVIDLIA
-379 GPGPGGGPNIKVFS
+379 GPGPGGGPNIKVIS
-393 GVDFSTVLYDFFA
+393 GVDFSTVLFNFFA
-406 FETTFSGGVTVASAD
+406 FEPTFSGGVTLASGD
-421 INRDGY
+421 IDGDLY
-427 SDILVGAGPGGG
+427 ADILVGAGPGGG
-439 PRIQIF
+439 PRIKVF
-445 SGKNLSGFDKSPIY
+445 SGKNLTVLR
-459 DFFAFESTFSG
+459 DFFAFEPTFSG

-480 AGSQID
+480 SGSQID

-502 DGALLNG
+502 DGAT
-509 PSLNGVPLGVLMDF
+509 LGVLMDF

-536 AAGKLYDGFTDQIIV
+536 AAGNLYGGFTDQIIV

-622 LGMNLF
+622 LGTNLLLDF
-628 LNFFPYSSNFS
+628 YPYSSNFS

>member
-16 PILERLEDR
+16 PIIERLEDR

-48 VKIENSDASGTG
+48 VSINFPNGDLIGSG

-74 VVTNS
+74 VVTDD
-79 AGQKLP
+79 AGQKIS
-85 GTIKFYPNSS
+85 GTINFYPNSS

-106 ADVSIV
+106 ADISIV
-112 NGYVRNGDIPV
+112 QGYVPNGRNIV
-123 PNDVAVINIHG
+123 PNDVAVINITG
-134 NAPSGIAGYELYR
+134 KAPSGITGYELYR
-147 SDDEIGK
+147 SNDEIGK

-162 LTGNGTMGSVRTPE
+162 LTGNGTDGASPNT
-176 PTPPVPTDNYPKRI
+176 TGTKRI
-190 GINTFETT
+190 GINTFEAT
-198 GNNAGYPA
+198 GTDVNQPA
-206 FFRNLVF
+206 LFKDLVY

-219 PAGNELLNR
+219 PAGNRLLNT
-228 YGVPSTTGETSSNIL
+228 YSVDSTTGETSSNIL
-243 IETDSASGDSGGP
+243 IETGTASGDSGGP
-256 GFIMSGN
+256 GFINSNGR
-263 KLLIAG
+263 LLIAG
-269 VVSFGTRSG
+269 IVSGNTINSPFTG
-278 TSRPS
+278 
-283 AFAEIGQY
+283 IGY
-291 ARVSAFAEEIDG
+291 YSRVSAFADEIDG
-303 LTGGR
+303 LTGGP
-308 VDTITSTSL
+308 VTAITSTSL

-355 QNFTGGVVTALGD
+355 PNFTGGVVTALGD
-368 VNHDGIIDLIT
+368 VNHDGVIDLIA
-379 GPGPGGGPNIKVFS
+379 GPGPGGGPNIKVIS
-393 GVDFSTVLYDFFA
+393 GVDFSTVLFNFFA
-406 FETTFSGGVTVASAD
+406 FESTFSGGVTVASAD

-427 SDILVGAGPGGG
+427 ADILVGAGPGGG

-445 SGKNLSGFDKSPIY
+445 SGKNLTILR
-459 DFFAFESTFSG
+459 DFFAFEPTFSG
-470 GVTIATGLIN
+470 GVSIATGLIN
-480 AGSQID
+480 SDLQID

-491 GPGGGPRLKVF
+491 GSGGGPRLKVF
-502 DGALLNG
+502 DGA
-509 PSLNGVPLGVLMDF
+509 SLGVLMDF

-536 AAGKLYDGFTDQIIV
+536 AAGNLYGGLLKDEIIV

-575 AYSTGFSGGVRVAP
+575 AYNPGFSGGVRVAP

-605 GNPVSSSP
+605 GNPVSPAP

>member
-1 MPRFIHLKKTKTPWR
+1 MPRFIHLKKTQKPWR

-30 GAYYS
+30 GAYFS
-35 DASTTSDS
+35 DASTTNDP

-48 VKIENSDASGTG
+48 VKIELSDGTYGSG

-85 GTIKFYPNSS
+85 GTIKFYANSS
-95 NIFLPPISFTA
+95 STVSSTISFTA
-106 ADVSIV
+106 ADISIV
-112 NGYVRNGDIPV
+112 NGYVPV
-123 PNDVAVINIHG
+123 TSGLSPNDVAVINITG
-134 NAPSGIAGYELYR
+134 KAPLGIAGYELYR
-147 SDDEIGK
+147 SSNEIGQ

-162 LTGNGTMGSVRTPE
+162 QTGNGTNGANPSTGGI
-176 PTPPVPTDNYPKRI
+176 KRI
-190 GINTFETT
+190 GINTFEAT
-198 GNNAGYPA
+198 GTDVGDPA
-206 FFRNLVF
+206 LFKDLVY

-243 IETDSASGDSGGP
+243 IETDSAPGDSGGP
-256 GFIMSGN
+256 GFINSNGR
-263 KLLIAG
+263 LLIG
-269 VVSFGTRSG
+269 GIVSGGTIG
-278 TSRPS
+278 S
-283 AFAEIGQY
+283 AFTGLGFY
-291 ARVSAFAEEIDG
+291 SRVSAFANEIDG
-303 LTGGR
+303 LTGGP
-308 VDTITSTSL
+308 VPIITSTSL

-322 GSTSLSYSTPNVH
+322 GSTSLSFSTPNVH
-335 IYDAAGLNPQTFIKD
+335 IYDASGLNPKTIIKD
-350 IMVYS
+350 IMVYDPK
-355 QNFTGGVVTALGD
+355 FTGGVVTALGD
-368 VNHDGIIDLIT
+368 VNHDGVIDLIT

-393 GVDFSTVLYDFFA
+393 GVDFSTVLYNFFA
-406 FETTFSGGVTVASAD
+406 FEGKFFGGVTVASGD
-421 INRDGY
+421 INGDGY
-427 SDILVGAGPGGG
+427 ADILVGAGPGGG
-439 PRIQIF
+439 PRIQVF
-445 SGKNLSGFDKSPIY
+445 SGKNLSGFDKSPLY

-470 GVTIATGLIN
+470 GVSIATGLIN

-502 DGALLNG
+502 DGALLDG
-509 PSLNGVPLGVLMDF
+509 PSLDGVPLGVLMDF

-536 AAGKLYDGFTDQIIV
+536 AAGKLDGGLTDQIIV

-561 RVYDSNKNILQDFF
+561 RVYDSNKKILQNFF
-575 AYSTGFSGGVRVAP
+575 AYSPGFSGGVRVAP
-589 ALFSSNQRG
+589 ALFGSNQRG

-605 GNPVSSSP
+605 GDPVSSSP
-613 SDFLTLHGY
+613 SDFLALHGY
-622 LGMNLF
+622 LGMNLLLDF
-628 LNFFPYSSNFS
+628 YPYSSNFS

>member
-1 MPRFIHLKKTKTPWR
+1 MPRFIHLKKTKNPWR

-30 GAYYS
+30 GAYFS
-35 DASTTSDS
+35 DASTTSDP

-48 VKIENSDASGTG
+48 VKIELSDGTYGSG

-95 NIFLPPISFTA
+95 NIFSPPISFTA

-112 NGYVRNGDIPV
+112 NGYVPNGSSIV
-123 PNDVAVINIHG
+123 PNDVAVINITG
-134 NAPSGIAGYELYR
+134 KAPSGIAGYELYR
-147 SDDEIGK
+147 SSNEIGQ

-162 LTGNGTMGSVRTPE
+162 QTGNGTNGADSSTGGI
-176 PTPPVPTDNYPKRI
+176 KRI
-190 GINTFETT
+190 GINTFEAT
-198 GNNAGYPA
+198 GADVNQPA
-206 FFRNLVF
+206 LFKDLVF
-213 DFDNGT
+213 DFDDGT

-243 IETDSASGDSGGP
+243 IETDSAPGDSGGP
-256 GFIMSGN
+256 GFLNSNG
-263 KLLIAG
+263 KLLIG
-269 VVSFGTRSG
+269 GIVSGGTIG
-278 TSRPS
+278 S
-283 AFAEIGQY
+283 AFTGLGFY
-291 ARVSAFAEEIDG
+291 SRVSAFANEIDG
-303 LTGGR
+303 LTGGP
-308 VDTITSTSL
+308 VPTITSTSL

-322 GSTSLSYSTPNVH
+322 GSTSLSFSTPNVH
-335 IYDAAGLNPQTFIKD
+335 IYDAAGLNPQTIIKD

-355 QNFTGGVVTALGD
+355 PNFTGGVVTALGD
-368 VNHDGIIDLIT
+368 VNHDGVIDLIA
-379 GPGPGGGPNIKVFS
+379 GPGPGGGPNIKVIS
-393 GVDFSTVLYDFFA
+393 GVDFSTVLFNFFA
-406 FETTFSGGVTVASAD
+406 FEPTFSGGVTLASGD
-421 INRDGY
+421 IDGDLY
-427 SDILVGAGPGGG
+427 ADILVGAGPGGG
-439 PRIQIF
+439 PRIKVF
-445 SGKNLSGFDKSPIY
+445 SGKNLTVLR
-459 DFFAFESTFSG
+459 DFFAFEPTFSG

-480 AGSQID
+480 SDTQID

-502 DGALLNG
+502 DGA
-509 PSLNGVPLGVLMDF
+509 SLGVLMDF

-536 AAGKLYDGFTDQIIV
+536 AAGKLYDGFTDQILV

-613 SDFLTLHGY
+613 SDFLALHGY
-622 LGMNLF
+622 LGMNLLLDF
-628 LNFFPYSSNFS
+628 YPYSSNFS

>member
-48 VKIENSDASGTG
+48 VRINFPNGKLNGSG
-60 ALMFGGNYILTAAH
+60 ALMFDRNYILTAAH
-74 VVTNS
+74 VVMNS
-79 AGQKLP
+79 AGQKIP
-85 GTIKFYPNSS
+85 GTINFYANSS
-95 NIFLPPISFTA
+95 SVVSSTISFTA

-112 NGYVRNGDIPV
+112 QGYVPNGTRTIV

-147 SDDEIGK
+147 SKDEIGQN
-154 SFTMVGFG
+154 FTMVGFG
-162 LTGNGTMGSVRTPE
+162 LTGNGTTGAVDSNSTG
-176 PTPPVPTDNYPKRI
+176 TKRI
-190 GINTFETT
+190 GINTFEAT
-198 GNNAGYPA
+198 GADVGRPA
-206 FFRNLVF
+206 FFRNLVY

-219 PAGNELLNR
+219 PSGNFLLNR
-228 YGVPSTTGETSSNIL
+228 YGIDSTTGVTSSNIL

-256 GFIMSGN
+256 GFINSNG

-269 VVSFGTRSG
+269 IVSGG
-278 TSRPS
+278 PPS
-283 AFAEIGQY
+283 LFSIGEGDY
-291 ARVSAFAEEIDG
+291 ARVSAFADEIDG
-303 LTGGR
+303 LTGGP
-308 VDTITSTSL
+308 VPTITSTSL

-335 IYDAAGLNPQTFIKD
+335 IYDAAGLNPQTLIKD
-350 IMVYS
+350 IMVYG

-379 GPGPGGGPNIKVFS
+379 GPGPGGGPHIKVFS
-393 GVDFSTVLYDFFA
+393 GVDFSTVIYDFFA
-406 FETTFSGGVTVASAD
+406 FETNFSGGVTVASAD
-421 INRDGY
+421 INGDGY

-445 SGKNLSGFDKSPIY
+445 SGKNLSGFDKSPLY

-536 AAGKLYDGFTDQIIV
+536 AAGNLYGGFTDQIIV

-605 GNPVSSSP
+605 GNPVSPAP

-622 LGMNLF
+622 LGTNLF

>member
-1 MPRFIHLKKTKTPWR
+1 MPRFIHLKKTKNPWR

-30 GAYYS
+30 GAYFS
-35 DASTTSDS
+35 DASTTNDS

-48 VKIENSDASGTG
+48 VEIVLSNNAKGSG

-74 VVTNS
+74 VVTND
-79 AGQKLP
+79 AGQKMP
-85 GTIKFYPNSS
+85 GTIKFYANSS
-95 NIFLPPISFTA
+95 STVSSTISFTI

-112 NGYVRNGDIPV
+112 NGYVPNGTSVV
-123 PNDVAVINIHG
+123 PNDVAVINITG
-134 NAPSGIAGYELYR
+134 KAPSGIAGYELYR
-147 SDDEIGK
+147 SNDEIGK

-162 LTGNGTMGSVRTPE
+162 LTGNGTTGAASGTNG
-176 PTPPVPTDNYPKRI
+176 TKRI
-190 GINTFETT
+190 GINTFEAT
-198 GNNAGYPA
+198 GNNVGDPA

-228 YGVPSTTGETSSNIL
+228 YGLPSTTGITSSNIL
-243 IETDSASGDSGGP
+243 IETDFASGDSGGP
-256 GFIMSGN
+256 GFINSNGR
-263 KLLIAG
+263 LLIAG
-269 VVSFGTRSG
+269 VVSYTTTFGTSPR
-278 TSRPS
+278 S
-283 AFAEIGQY
+283 AFTGLGQY
-291 ARVSAFAEEIDG
+291 ARVSAFANEIDG
-303 LTGGR
+303 LTGGPIAS
-308 VDTITSTSL
+308 ITSTSL

-322 GSTSLSYSTPNVH
+322 GSTSLSFSTPNVH
-335 IYDAAGLNPQTFIKD
+335 IYDAAGLNPQTIIKD
-350 IMVYS
+350 IMVYNP
-355 QNFTGGVVTALGD
+355 NFTGGVVTALGD
-368 VNHDGIIDLIT
+368 VNHDGVIDLIA
-379 GPGPGGGPNIKVFS
+379 GPGPGGGPNIKVIS

-406 FETTFSGGVTVASAD
+406 FEPTFSGGVTLASAD
-421 INRDGY
+421 IDGDLY
-427 SDILVGAGPGGG
+427 ADILVGAGPGGG
-439 PRIQIF
+439 PRIKVF
-445 SGKNLSGFDKSPIY
+445 SGKNLTVLR
-459 DFFAFESTFSG
+459 DFFAFEPTFSG

-480 AGSQID
+480 SGSQID

-502 DGALLNG
+502 DGAT
-509 PSLNGVPLGVLMDF
+509 LGVLMDF

-536 AAGKLYDGFTDQIIV
+536 AAGNLYGGFTDQIIV

-613 SDFLTLHGY
+613 SAFLTLHGY
-622 LGMNLF
+622 LGTNLL
-628 LNFFPYSSNFS
+628 LNFYPYSSNFS

>member
-1 MPRFIHLKKTKTPWR
+1 MPRFIHLKKTKNPWR
-16 PILERLEDR
+16 PVLERLEDR

-30 GAYYS
+30 GAYFS
-35 DASTTSDS
+35 DASTTSDP

-48 VKIENSDASGTG
+48 VKIELSDGTYGSG

-79 AGQKLP
+79 AGQKLS

-95 NIFLPPISFTA
+95 NIFSPPISFTA

-112 NGYVRNGDIPV
+112 NGYVPNGSSIV
-123 PNDVAVINIHG
+123 PNDVAVINITG
-134 NAPSGIAGYELYR
+134 KAPSGIAGYELYR
-147 SDDEIGK
+147 SSNEIGQ

-162 LTGNGTMGSVRTPE
+162 QTGNGTNGADSSTGGI
-176 PTPPVPTDNYPKRI
+176 KRI
-190 GINTFETT
+190 GINTFEAT
-198 GNNAGYPA
+198 GADVNQPA
-206 FFRNLVF
+206 LFKDLVF
-213 DFDNGT
+213 DFDDGT

-243 IETDSASGDSGGP
+243 IETDSAPGDSGGP
-256 GFIMSGN
+256 GFLNSNG
-263 KLLIAG
+263 KLLIG
-269 VVSFGTRSG
+269 GIVSGGTIG
-278 TSRPS
+278 S
-283 AFAEIGQY
+283 AFTGLGFY
-291 ARVSAFAEEIDG
+291 SRVSAFANEIDG
-303 LTGGR
+303 LTGGP
-308 VDTITSTSL
+308 VPTITSTSL

-322 GSTSLSYSTPNVH
+322 GSTPLSFSTPNVH
-335 IYDAAGLNPQTFIKD
+335 IYDASGLNPQTLIKD

-355 QNFTGGVVTALGD
+355 PNFTGGVVTALGD
-368 VNHDGIIDLIT
+368 VNHDGVIDLIA
-379 GPGPGGGPNIKVFS
+379 GPGPGGGPNIKVIS
-393 GVDFSTVLYDFFA
+393 GVDFSTVLFNFFA
-406 FETTFSGGVTVASAD
+406 FEPTFSGGVTLASGD
-421 INRDGY
+421 IDGDLY
-427 SDILVGAGPGGG
+427 ADILVGAGPGGG
-439 PRIQIF
+439 PRIKVF
-445 SGKNLSGFDKSPIY
+445 SGKNLTVLR
-459 DFFAFESTFSG
+459 DFFAFEPTFSG

-480 AGSQID
+480 SDLQVD

-502 DGALLNG
+502 DGA
-509 PSLNGVPLGVLMDF
+509 SLGVLMDF

-536 AAGKLYDGFTDQIIV
+536 AAGNLYGGFTDQIIV

-622 LGMNLF
+622 LGTNLLLDF
-628 LNFFPYSSNFS
+628 YPYSSNFS

>member
-35 DASTTSDS
+35 DASTTNDP

-48 VKIENSDASGTG
+48 VKIELSDGSYGSG

-95 NIFLPPISFTA
+95 NVFSLPISFTA

-112 NGYVRNGDIPV
+112 NGYVPNGSSIV
-123 PNDVAVINIHG
+123 PNDVAVINITG
-134 NAPSGIAGYELYR
+134 KAPSGIAGYELYR
-147 SDDEIGK
+147 SSNEIGQ

-162 LTGNGTMGSVRTPE
+162 QTGNGTNGADSSTGGI
-176 PTPPVPTDNYPKRI
+176 KRI
-190 GINTFETT
+190 GINTFEAT
-198 GNNAGYPA
+198 GADVNQPA
-206 FFRNLVF
+206 LFKDLVF
-213 DFDNGT
+213 DFDNGI

-243 IETDSASGDSGGP
+243 IETDSAPGDSGGP
-256 GFIMSGN
+256 GFLNSNG
-263 KLLIAG
+263 KLLIG
-269 VVSFGTRSG
+269 GIVSGGTIG
-278 TSRPS
+278 S
-283 AFAEIGQY
+283 AFTGLGFY
-291 ARVSAFAEEIDG
+291 SRVSAFANEIDG
-303 LTGGR
+303 LTGGP
-308 VDTITSTSL
+308 VPTITSTSL

-322 GSTSLSYSTPNVH
+322 GSTSLSFSTPNVH
-335 IYDAAGLNPQTFIKD
+335 IYDASGLNPQTIIKD
-350 IMVYS
+350 IMVYNP
-355 QNFTGGVVTALGD
+355 NFTGGVVTALGD
-368 VNHDGIIDLIT
+368 VNHDGVIDLIA
-379 GPGPGGGPNIKVFS
+379 GPGPGGGPNIKVIS
-393 GVDFSTVLYDFFA
+393 GVDFSTVLFNFFA
-406 FETTFSGGVTVASAD
+406 FEPTFSGGVTLASGD
-421 INRDGY
+421 IDGDLY
-427 SDILVGAGPGGG
+427 ADILVGAGPGGG
-439 PRIQIF
+439 PRIKVF
-445 SGKNLSGFDKSPIY
+445 SGKNLTVLR
-459 DFFAFESTFSG
+459 DFFAFEPTFSG

-480 AGSQID
+480 SDLQVD

-502 DGALLNG
+502 DGA
-509 PSLNGVPLGVLMDF
+509 SLGVVLDF
-523 FVYDAAFRGGINV
+523 FVYDPAFRGGINV
-536 AAGKLYDGFTDQIIV
+536 AAGNLYGGFTDQIIV

-561 RVYDSNKNILQDFF
+561 RVYDSNKNILENFF

-622 LGMNLF
+622 LGTNLLLDF
-628 LNFFPYSSNFS
+628 YPYSSNFS

>member
-1 MPRFIHLKKTKTPWR
+1 MPRFIHLKKTKNPWR

-35 DASTTSDS
+35 DASTTNDP

-48 VKIENSDASGTG
+48 VKIENSDGYGSG

-79 AGQKLP
+79 AGQKMP

-95 NIFLPPISFTA
+95 NVFSLPISFTA

-112 NGYVRNGDIPV
+112 QGYVPNGGIPV
-123 PNDVAVINIHG
+123 PNDVAVINIHD

-162 LTGNGTMGSVRTPE
+162 LTGNGTTGAAPTPI
-176 PTPPVPTDNYPKRI
+176 PNPPVPTDRYPKRI
-190 GINTFETT
+190 GINTFEAT
-198 GNNAGYPA
+198 GADVGRPA
-206 FFRNLVF
+206 FFRNLVY

-219 PAGNELLNR
+219 PSGNFLLNR

-256 GFIMSGN
+256 GFINSNG

-269 VVSFGTRSG
+269 IVSFGP
-278 TSRPS
+278 PS
-283 AFAEIGQY
+283 LFSIGVSDY
-291 ARVSAFAEEIDG
+291 ARVSAFADEIDG

-322 GSTSLSYSTPNVH
+322 GSTSLSFSTPNVH
-335 IYDAAGLNPQTFIKD
+335 IYDAAGLNPQTIIKD
-350 IMVYS
+350 IMVYNP
-355 QNFTGGVVTALGD
+355 NFTGGVVTALGD
-368 VNHDGIIDLIT
+368 VNHDGVIDLIA
-379 GPGPGGGPNIKVFS
+379 GPGPGGGPNIKVIS
-393 GVDFSTVLYDFFA
+393 GVDFSTVLFNFFA
-406 FETTFSGGVTVASAD
+406 FEPTFSGGVTLASGD
-421 INRDGY
+421 IDGDLY
-427 SDILVGAGPGGG
+427 ADILVGAGPGGG
-439 PRIQIF
+439 PRIKVF
-445 SGKNLSGFDKSPIY
+445 SGKNLTVLR
-459 DFFAFESTFSG
+459 DFFAFEPTFSG

-480 AGSQID
+480 SGSQID

-502 DGALLNG
+502 DGAT
-509 PSLNGVPLGVLMDF
+509 LGVLMDF

-536 AAGKLYDGFTDQIIV
+536 AAGNLYGGFTDQIIV

-613 SDFLTLHGY
+613 SDFLALHGY
-622 LGMNLF
+622 LGTNLLLDF
-628 LNFFPYSSNFS
+628 YPYSSNFS

>member
-1 MPRFIHLKKTKTPWR
+1 MPRFIHLKKTKNPWR

-35 DASTTSDS
+35 DASTTNDP

-48 VKIENSDASGTG
+48 VKIENSDGYGSG

-79 AGQKLP
+79 AGQKMP

-95 NIFLPPISFTA
+95 NVFSLPISFTA

-112 NGYVRNGDIPV
+112 QGYVPNGGIPV
-123 PNDVAVINIHG
+123 PNDVAVINIHD

-162 LTGNGTMGSVRTPE
+162 QTGNGTNGADSSTGGI
-176 PTPPVPTDNYPKRI
+176 KRI
-190 GINTFETT
+190 GINTFEAT
-198 GNNAGYPA
+198 GADVGRPA
-206 FFRNLVF
+206 FFRNLVY

-219 PAGNELLNR
+219 PSGNFLLNR

-256 GFIMSGN
+256 GFINSNG

-269 VVSFGTRSG
+269 IVSFGP
-278 TSRPS
+278 PS
-283 AFAEIGQY
+283 LFSIGVSDY
-291 ARVSAFAEEIDG
+291 ARVSAFADEIDG

-322 GSTSLSYSTPNVH
+322 GSTSLSFSTPNVH
-335 IYDAAGLNPQTFIKD
+335 IYDAAGLNPQTIIKD
-350 IMVYS
+350 IMVYNP
-355 QNFTGGVVTALGD
+355 NFTGGVVTALGD
-368 VNHDGIIDLIT
+368 VNHDGVIDLIA
-379 GPGPGGGPNIKVFS
+379 GPGPGGGPNIKVIS
-393 GVDFSTVLYDFFA
+393 GVDFSTVLFNFFA
-406 FETTFSGGVTVASAD
+406 FEPTFSGGVTLASGD
-421 INRDGY
+421 IDGDLY
-427 SDILVGAGPGGG
+427 ADILVGAGPGGG
-439 PRIQIF
+439 PRIKVF
-445 SGKNLSGFDKSPIY
+445 SGKNLTVLR
-459 DFFAFESTFSG
+459 DFFAFEPTFSG

-480 AGSQID
+480 SGSQID

-502 DGALLNG
+502 DGAT
-509 PSLNGVPLGVLMDF
+509 LGVLMDF

-536 AAGKLYDGFTDQIIV
+536 AAGNLYGGFTDQIIV

-622 LGMNLF
+622 LGTNLLLDF
-628 LNFFPYSSNFS
+628 YPYSSNFS